1 MGETLEDLADA
12 LVDLARDLGRSDK
25 HDFKGAASHDGD
37 FVPAGTE
44 DFGGTDGAKSDAEL
58 ISLNGADEVDLGRG
72 VDDEEGFTVGVG
84 VEEATGKYVTAHDEE
99 GAATAREGRHVGL
112 SCLAD
117 GDDGG
122 ILARVRRQSEVN
134 PCAFGRGLE
143 VAQRSQRRL

>member
-1 MGETLEDLADA
+1 MGTRRIGSGWAVAQGSAVVAWVAHEHLDDPEAGEAFEDLADA
-12 LVDLARDLGRSDK
+12 LVDLARDLGRSDE
-25 HDFKGAASHDGD
+25 HDFQGAASHDGD

-99 GAATAREGRHVGL
+99 
-112 SCLAD
+112 
-117 GDDGG
+117 
-122 ILARVRRQSEVN
+122 
-134 PCAFGRGLE
+134 
-143 VAQRSQRRL
+143 